1 MGAGAAVVCAAQLA
15 LDSMRV
21 APTTASTFCEQKC
34 SLLFQMITIL
44 LKCKKLTRIMTLL
57 LGILHQY
64 QQFFSLSQN
73 LD

>member
-1 MGAGAAVVCAAQLA
+1 MGAGAAVVCAVQLV

-21 APTTASTFCEQKC
+21 APTTTSTFCGQKR
-34 SLLFQMITIL
+34 SLLFQMITVL
-44 LKCKKLTRIMTLL
+44 LKCKTLTRIMTLL

-64 QQFFSLSQN
+64 QQFFSHSQN